1 MGPKRETGTLD
12 GTPTTASRDKRQE
25 PTCIGMDPTGT
36 LNSNCHQPTTIHEG
50 SKRQLTEKH
59 RFTLFHLP
67 SECNV
72 KEGIS
77 LSYDQAH
84 VALRTAETYK

>member
-1 MGPKRETGTLD
+1 MGPKRETGALD

-50 SKRQLTEKH
+50 SKRQLTENIA
-59 RFTLFHLP
+59 L
-67 SECNV
+67 
-72 KEGIS
+72 
-77 LSYDQAH
+77 LSFICQAN
-84 VALRTAETYK
+84 AMLKKAFFAIL

>member
-1 MGPKRETGTLD
+1 
-12 GTPTTASRDKRQE
+12 
-25 PTCIGMDPTGT
+25 MDPTGT